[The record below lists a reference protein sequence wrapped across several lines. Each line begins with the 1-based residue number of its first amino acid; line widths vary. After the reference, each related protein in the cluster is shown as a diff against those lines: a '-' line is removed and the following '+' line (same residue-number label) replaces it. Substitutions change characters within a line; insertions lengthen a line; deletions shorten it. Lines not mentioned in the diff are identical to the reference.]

1 MTDCKLQY
9 PDRYREIFC
18 SAAGKNIKGYKCENG
33 YTNNGDKVIKVDTTK
48 KDSNQYCKVT
58 NKCFFIKMSIR
69 KFKTKSTAEPL
80 I

>member
-33 YTNNGDKVIKVDTTK
+33 YTN
-48 KDSNQYCKVT
+48 
-58 NKCFFIKMSIR
+58 
-69 KFKTKSTAEPL
+69 
-80 I
+80 